1 MTERKPYMSFNP
13 PVIAGKT
20 PVEGL
25 FYDFN
30 LGARVKVP
38 KGAYRVRLLDKT
50 ADLVLYDAA
59 ANDSTITSTKRY
71 FVDFRI
77 EVYKKNKDKEEL
89 VFAHDYNAKGK
100 KVLIKFPDTA
110 LGDVLAWFP
119 YVEEFRKK
127 HNCEVYCA
135 MAPRFSEILWAEY
148 PKIKFINQED
158 VPENLYA
165 SYFMGVFYPWDE
177 HKELQPYDWRIVGLQ
192 KHAAYILGLEPVERQ
207 LQLNPSEK
215 KRKIKGKYV
224 CIATKATGQAKYW
237 NNPIGWV
244 EVIAH
249 LKELGYRVL
258 CIDKERT
265 TVNGRYGNNIPFG
278 AEDFTGNIPLQDRI
292 DLLYYADFFVGLPSG
307 LSWVAWGV
315 GRPVVMI
322 SGFSASNIEFSTP
335 YRVQHYHVCNSCLN
349 NTKLAF
355 NYSDI
360 ANCPLQKGTAR
371 EFECTRTITS
381 GFVNNTI
388 DRLLKDR
395 QAGAGK
401 VLLKDAANL

>member
-1 MTERKPYMSFNP
+1 MTEKKPYMSFNP
-13 PVIAGKT
+13 PIIGGKT
-20 PVEGL
+20 PVPGL

-38 KGAYRVRLLDKT
+38 KGEYRVRLLDKT
-50 ADLVLYDAA
+50 ADLLLYDAP
-59 ANDSTITSTKRY
+59 ANNATISSTKRY
-71 FVDFRI
+71 FVNFRI

-119 YVEEFRKK
+119 YVEEFRNK
-127 HNCEVYCA
+127 HECDVYCA
-135 MAPRFSEILWAEY
+135 MAPRFSAILRAAY
-148 PKIKFINQED
+148 PKINFIGQED

-165 SYFMGVFYPWDE
+165 SYFMGIFHPWDG

-192 KHAAYILGLEPVERQ
+192 KHAAYILGVEPLEIQ
-207 LQLNPSEK
+207 LQLKPSGK
-215 KRKIKGKYV
+215 KRQIEEKYV

-244 EVIAH
+244 DAIAH
-249 LKELGYRVL
+249 LQKLGYRVL
-258 CIDKERT
+258 CIDRDRT

-278 AEDFTGNIPLQDRI
+278 AEDFTGNISLQDRI
-292 DLLYYADFFVGLPSG
+292 DLLYYADFFLGLPSG
-307 LSWVAWGV
+307 LSWLAWGV
-315 GRPVVMI
+315 GKPVVMV
-322 SGFSASNIEFSTP
+322 SGFSAPNIEFYTP

-349 NTKLAF
+349 NAKLVF
-355 NYSDI
+355 NYGDT
-360 ANCPLQKGTAR
+360 ANCPLHNGTAQ
-371 EFECTRTITS
+371 EFECTRTITG

-388 DRLLKDR
+388 DRLLADR
-395 QAGAGK
+395 QRK
-401 VLLKDAANL
+401 NR